1 MANKHVHAIYDDDD
15 KLLSAV
21 KILKS
26 KGVAI
31 NDVFTPFP
39 VHGLDHALDL
49 KPTRIAIAA
58 FIYGFIGFTFA
69 ILMINYIMIVDWP
82 QNIGGKPSFTL
93 IENLPAFVPVIFEL
107 TVFFAAHLMVITFYV
122 RSSLWPFK
130 KAENPIP
137 ETTDDKFLIQI
148 SSFNDQK
155 KLLSIIKQTDYYDI
169 DLVEDKSVHVDHQI
183 VGLKDS
189 LQVSVGF
196 VFHSRKYSNGSSNLR
211 IQFTK
216 GRGSQYAKN
225 TGLKIFRK
233 YWSSSKSL
241 VSNKH
246 PEYEK
251 INKKLENIK
260 SKIISAKQKFKSGD
274 ISFEQLHNY
283 VLDN

>member
-169 DLVEDKSVHVDHQI
+169 DVVEDKPVPIEQI
-183 VGLKDS
+183 VELNDS
-189 LQVSVGF
+189 HQVSAGF
-196 VFHSRKYSNGSSNLR
+196 VFHSRKYSDGSSNLR

-225 TGLKIFRK
+225 TGLRIFRK
-233 YWSSSKSL
+233 YWSSSKSV

-246 PEYEK
+246 PEHEK

-260 SKIISAKQKFKSGD
+260 SKIIYAKQKFKIGD
-274 ISFEQLHNY
+274 ILFEQLHNY
-283 VLDN
+283 VLDS

>member
-148 SSFNDQK
+148 LSFNDQK

-169 DLVEDKSVHVDHQI
+169 DLVEDKSVPV
-183 VGLKDS
+183 V
-189 LQVSVGF
+189 
-196 VFHSRKYSNGSSNLR
+196 YSKK
-211 IQFTK
+211 I
-216 GRGSQYAKN
+216 
-225 TGLKIFRK
+225 LKIFK
-233 YWSSSKSL
+233 SK
-241 VSNKH
+241 K
-246 PEYEK
+246 
-251 INKKLENIK
+251 KKLVVVKNGDHSLSSPEHLNLLEK
-260 SKIISAKQKFKSGD
+260 ELKII
-274 ISFEQLHNY
+274 IN
-283 VLDN
+283 

>member
-1 MANKHVHAIYDDDD
+1 MSNKHVHAIYDDDD

-21 KILKS
+21 KHLRS
-26 KGVAI
+26 SGVSI
-31 NDVFTPFP
+31 KDVFTPFP

-58 FIYGFIGFTFA
+58 FIYGCIGLTTA

-82 QNIGGKPSFTL
+82 QNIGGKPSFSFM
-93 IENLPAFVPVIFEL
+93 ENLPAFVPVIFEL
-107 TVFFAAHLMVITFYV
+107 TVFFAGHLMVITFYM

-148 SSFNDQK
+148 TSFKDQK
-155 KLLSIIKQTDYYDI
+155 KLMSIIKQTDYHNIDI
-169 DLVEDKSVHVDHQI
+169 IEHQPVVAESNKLVNES
-183 VGLKDS
+183 S
-189 LQVSVGF
+189 QVSVGF

-225 TGLKIFRK
+225 TGIRIFRK
-233 YWSSSKSL
+233 YWSSSKNA
-241 VSNKH
+241 VSTKH

-251 INKKLENIK
+251 INKQLENIK
-260 SKIISAKQKFKSGD
+260 SKIITGKEKFKSGT
-274 ISFEQLHNY
+274 ISFERLHNY
-283 VLDN
+283 ILDN

>member
-26 KGVAI
+26 KGVTI
-31 NDVFTPFP
+31 NDGFTPFP

-148 SSFNDQK
+148 LSFNDQK

-169 DLVEDKSVHVDHQI
+169 DLVEDKPVPVNQI
-183 VGLKDS
+183 VQLSDS
-189 LQVSVGF
+189 LQVSAGF
-196 VFHSRKYSNGSSNLR
+196 VFHSRKYSDGSSNLR

-233 YWSSSKSL
+233 YWSSSKNL

-246 PEYEK
+246 PEHEK

-274 ISFEQLHNY
+274 ILFEQLHNY

>member
-1 MANKHVHAIYDDDD
+1 MLNKHVHAIYDDDD

-21 KILKS
+21 KHLRS
-26 KGVAI
+26 SGVSI
-31 NDVFTPFP
+31 KDVFTPFP

-58 FIYGFIGFTFA
+58 FIYGCIGLTTA

-82 QNIGGKPSFTL
+82 QNIGGKPSFSFM
-93 IENLPAFVPVIFEL
+93 ENLPAFVPVIFEL
-107 TVFFAAHLMVITFYV
+107 TVFFAGHLMVITFYV

-148 SSFNDQK
+148 TSFKDQK
-155 KLLSIIKQTDYYDI
+155 KLMSIIKQTDYHNIDI
-169 DLVEDKSVHVDHQI
+169 IEHQPAVAESNKLVNES
-183 VGLKDS
+183 S
-189 LQVSVGF
+189 QVSVGF

-225 TGLKIFRK
+225 TGIRIFRK
-233 YWSSSKSL
+233 YW
-241 VSNKH
+241 
-246 PEYEK
+246 K
-251 INKKLENIK
+251 IRKYKIK
-260 SKIISAKQKFKSGD
+260 
-274 ISFEQLHNY
+274 NC
-283 VLDN
+283 

>member
-1 MANKHVHAIYDDDD
+1 MLNKHIHAIYDDDD

-21 KILKS
+21 KHLRS
-26 KGVAI
+26 SGVSI
-31 NDVFTPFP
+31 KDVFTPFP

-58 FIYGFIGFTFA
+58 FIYGCIGLTTA

-82 QNIGGKPSFTL
+82 QNIGGKPSFSFM
-93 IENLPAFVPVIFEL
+93 ENLPAFVPVIFEL
-107 TVFFAAHLMVITFYV
+107 TVFFAGHLMVITFYV

-148 SSFNDQK
+148 TSFKDQK
-155 KLLSIIKQTDYYDI
+155 KLMSIIKQTDYHNIDI
-169 DLVEDKSVHVDHQI
+169 IEHKPVVAEPNKSI
-183 VGLKDS
+183 KES
-189 LQVSVGF
+189 SQVSVGF

-225 TGLKIFRK
+225 TGIRIFRK
-233 YWSSSKSL
+233 YWSSSKNS
-241 VSNKH
+241 VSSKH
-246 PEYEK
+246 PEHEK
-251 INKKLENIK
+251 INEKLKNIK
-260 SKIISAKQKFKSGD
+260 SKIVSGKEKFKNGV

>member
-26 KGVAI
+26 KGVNI

-148 SSFNDQK
+148 LSFNDQK

-169 DLVEDKSVHVDHQI
+169 DLVEDKPVTVDQI
-183 VGLKDS
+183 VQLSDS
-189 LQVSVGF
+189 PQVSAGF
-196 VFHSRKYSNGSSNLR
+196 VFHSRKYSDGRSNLR

-216 GRGSQYAKN
+216 GRGSQYA
-225 TGLKIFRK
+225 
-233 YWSSSKSL
+233 
-241 VSNKH
+241 
-246 PEYEK
+246 
-251 INKKLENIK
+251 
-260 SKIISAKQKFKSGD
+260 
-274 ISFEQLHNY
+274 
-283 VLDN
+283 